1 MNRIS
6 KVAGAI
12 DAGGGGRIG
21 SAAGGMAAGPPSA
34 VPSIEVVTKR
44 SNSSEGHVV
53 NRPARR
59 ASAASMAGQRR
70 RGRNRVLTIGAR
82 CCVIST
88 DCIQNVDD
96 SQPHKPERV
105 PPETAGGRL
114 SAAFGVRA

>member
-12 DAGGGGRIG
+12 DTGGGGRIG
-21 SAAGGMAAGPPSA
+21 SPAGGMAAGPPKA

-44 SNSSEGHVV
+44 SKSSDGQVV
-53 NRPARR
+53 KRPARR

-70 RGRNRVLTIGAR
+70 NGRNRVLTIGAR

-88 DCIQNVDD
+88 DCIQNVGN
-96 SQPHKPERV
+96 SQPHKPWGV
-105 PPETAGGRL
+105 PPEAFAAGR
-114 SAAFGVRA
+114 